1 MKKRILSMI
10 IAIVMV
16 VGLVPSFAIAASA
29 ATEVYASG
37 SLGQTAWTIYDNGL
51 LVIDGK
57 GNTMTSVNWD
67 SSTASPWKRP
77 AALKAM
83 SISGKLP
90 IRKETASR

>member
-1 MKKRILSMI
+1 MKKRFLGLI

-16 VGLVPSFAIAASA
+16 IGLVPGFAIAANA

-37 SLGQTAWTIYDNGL
+37 SLGQGNRTAWTIYDNGL

-67 SSTASPWKRP
+67 STTTSPWK
-77 AALKAM
+77 
-83 SISGKLP
+83 S
-90 IRKETASR
+90 